1 MHSPMLRFLV
11 HGAHIGGYAV
21 LCFTHPDHFL
31 HAYAYSLLLIGA
43 TLHAVALWWSD
54 VD

>member
-21 LCFTHPDHFL
+21 LCFTPDVETHFL
-31 HAYAYSLLLIGA
+31 R
-43 TLHAVALWWSD
+43 
-54 VD
+54 